1 MVRGETQMNKV
12 SRFVKEIPEE
22 YLEVQNNVTGYNKSK
37 IDFGGEE
44 SNASAGRFNPRAQAK
59 DVLARYGSGNAGQYE
74 NYNGRRT
81 SISGRSTTNY
91 GSSGSAGSYGVGR
104 SATNYGS
111 GAAKTA
117 PTKYGSGTNYGTSSV
132 GKTFSKAEQ
141 AAIRNVSAASENKK
155 VGFGKEFPVEGETTL
170 NYGVGDRVSHVK
182 FGEGVVK
189 AVEKATRDYMVTVDF
204 EDYGVKKM
212 LAGFAR
218 LKKV

>member
-1 MVRGETQMNKV
+1 
-12 SRFVKEIPEE
+12 VKEIPEE
-22 YLEVQNNVTGYNKSK
+22 YLEVENNVTGYNKSK

-74 NYNGRRT
+74 SYNGRRT

-91 GSSGSAGSYGVGR
+91 GSSGSSGSYGVGR

-111 GAAKTA
+111 SGVSRSTTNYGSGTAKTA
-117 PTKYGSGTNYGTSSV
+117 PTKYGSGTNYGTSSA

-155 VGFGKEFPVEGETTL
+155 VGFGKEFPVEGETVL
-170 NYGVGDRVSHVK
+170 NYGVGDMVSHVK

-189 AVEKATRDYMVTVDF
+189 AVEKATKDYMVTVDF